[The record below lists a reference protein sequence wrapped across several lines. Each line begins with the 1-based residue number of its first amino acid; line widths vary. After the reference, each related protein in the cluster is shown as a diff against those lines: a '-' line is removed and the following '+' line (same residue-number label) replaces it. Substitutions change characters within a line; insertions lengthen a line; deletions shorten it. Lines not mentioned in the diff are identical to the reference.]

1 MKSIV
6 IIYGNISRFSLLP
19 IGEGTGEKNFFQ
31 CQLEEA
37 WNFPFVDSV
46 VVVSPGEKPQGYKS
60 AGKEQ
65 FSHTLHRIAVSEMT
79 HLDIL
84 GSLLC
89 KLGALP
95 VFTSCPPHKFDFYTA
110 AAVSYSDE
118 PEKMLLCDIRGE
130 NEAIRG
136 YEKMLCRLKNEQIR
150 AVIARIIEDEKLH
163 LQALEAMLAE
173 LRAGK

>member
-1 MKSIV
+1 ME
-6 IIYGNISRFSLLP
+6 SLHADLP
-19 IGEGTGEKNFFQ
+19 YPSLDGIGKD
-31 CQLEEA
+31 LA
-37 WNFPFVDSV
+37 AVHI
-46 VVVSPGEKPQGYKS
+46 VSPAYADRASEMTAILQYVFQAVVLKN